1 MMASPSIDDRIGRH
15 HSRCFV
21 TGNAAARDPALD
33 AKPRV
38 AQILPPTPQPAAAR
52 LRLHQKLATR
62 QSLRPPRLATLHA
75 HAAVKSP

>member
-1 MMASPSIDDRIGRH
+1 
-15 HSRCFV
+15 
-21 TGNAAARDPALD
+21 
-33 AKPRV
+33 
-38 AQILPPTPQPAAAR
+38 